1 MLPQKTINF
10 LCCTEDDDDDDDKV
24 ESSEEDEKKDDAQP
38 AAGLG
43 RAKTVMLPAIAIKDS
58 SPMAR
63 PLKLRAVTVP
73 HLSPISIVPIQDY
86 SPDVQSKLGGGGYG
100 DVFPVRGNTGQVL
113 KVFNANDWQGV
124 VKEASFAKAASARDP
139 QRYVRCLGVG
149 QVPEGTKY
157 SAQGMNGNFA
167 VLERA
172 PGITL
177 AQAAHRNRRQ
187 DGIQT
192 VGEALGVLGELVA
205 TMANMRTPSRDG
217 NLHFH
222 LDLKPENIMVQ
233 KTPGQGI
240 QVRLIDY
247 GIVTS
252 CSPTDLA
259 TVLDSMF
266 QLYRWLGWELL
277 WTLASEQFQLEPKNP
292 WEQLP
297 PGFKPFF
304 APSSMRPPAYATGGL
319 SAQAIGSSL
328 GDGFFDQ
335 VLSADFRKQWKNTA
349 AAKQKLGKLLGQVY
363 LGVAQASD
371 RLPSFAADLQAVCV
385 EIQELRAMATI

>member
-1 MLPQKTINF
+1 MLPQRTIDF
-10 LCCTEDDDDDDDKV
+10 LCCSEDDEHDK
-24 ESSEEDEKKDDAQP
+24 EEQDEDSDEGGEKDDAQP
-38 AAGLG
+38 AAG
-43 RAKTVMLPAIAIKDS
+43 RAKTVMLPAIAIQES
-58 SPMAR
+58 SPMAAQSH
-63 PLKLRAVTVP
+63 PRAVTVP
-73 HLSPISIVPIQDY
+73 HLSPIGVVPIQDY
-86 SPDVQSKLGGGGYG
+86 SPDVHSKLGGGGYG
-100 DVFPVRGNTGQVL
+100 DVFPVKGNSGQVL
-113 KVFNANDWQGV
+113 KVFNANDWPGV
-124 VKEASFAKAASARDP
+124 VKEASFAKVASARDP

-149 QVPEGTKY
+149 QVPQGTKY

-177 AQAAHRNRRQ
+177 AQAAHRNRQQ

-192 VGEALGVLGELVA
+192 VGEALGVLGELVT
-205 TMANMRTPSRDG
+205 TMANMKTPSRDG

-233 KTPGQGI
+233 KAPGQGI

-266 QLYRWLGWELL
+266 QLYRWFGWELL
-277 WTLASEQFQLEPKNP
+277 WTLASEHFQLESDNP

-319 SAQAIGSSL
+319 SAQAIESSL
-328 GDGFFDQ
+328 RDGFFDQ
-335 VLSADFRKQWKNTA
+335 VLSADFRKQWKNPA
-349 AAKQKLGKLLGQVY
+349 AAKQRLGKLLGQVF

-371 RLPSFAADLQAVCV
+371 RLPSFAADLQAVCA
-385 EIQELRAMATI
+385 EIQELRSMATI